1 MSIKAQMS
9 TILNGKWEWG
19 EGGITNEASI
29 KYVQFYFKTDEV
41 IMAKFYHFKIW
52 IVGVIEFF

>member
-9 TILNGKWEWG
+9 TILNGKWELG
-19 EGGITNEASI
+19 EGGITNKASI

-41 IMAKFYHFKIW
+41 NMAKYYHFKIW
-52 IVGVIEFF
+52 MVGVIL

>member
-1 MSIKAQMS
+1 MS

-41 IMAKFYHFKIW
+41 NMAKYYHFKIW
-52 IVGVIEFF
+52 MVGVIL